1 MKTENLAVA
10 FVDIVGF
17 TPRTSSQSREENE
30 RMLQRFGD
38 VVRPVVGAF
47 GGRVAKSIGDAFLVT
62 FRSPT
67 DALHWGMAVHDKLA
81 ESNAAVSE
89 GERFDI
95 RVAVNVGEVRVEAGD
110 VFGEAVNIAARI
122 EGEAGPGEVYFSEAV
137 CLVMTRSEVPYEEVG
152 VRELKGIKDPVK
164 LYRIPRVSEVG
175 NYRMQGSGTP
185 EAAAPASA
193 LAPPALP
200 FGGVALEKAKARMAR
215 DPVKLVTGAF
225 APAVDSIRTS
235 WNARLLAFGGIAT
248 VTIVLALVV
257 AFAAGVLPRKQKPKT
272 PWERFKESVQRER

>member
-38 VVRPVVGAF
+38 VVRPVVSAF
-47 GGRVAKSIGDAFLVT
+47 DGRIAKSIGDAFLVT

-67 DALHWGMAVHDKLA
+67 DALHWAMAVHDKLA
-81 ESNAAVSE
+81 ESNAGVPDDQ
-89 GERFDI
+89 RFEI
-95 RVAVNVGEVRVEAGD
+95 RVAVNVGEVRVEQGD

-152 VRELKGIKDPVK
+152 LRELKGIKDPVK
-164 LYRIPRVSEVG
+164 LYRVPRVTEVG
-175 NYRMQGSGTP
+175 DYRMKGAGVVP
-185 EAAAPASA
+185 GPPSA
-193 LAPPALP
+193 LAPVALP
-200 FGGVALEKAKARMAR
+200 FGGVALERAKTRIARN
-215 DPVKLVTGAF
+215 PIQQVTGAF
-225 APAVDSIRTS
+225 APAVHSIRTS
-235 WNARLLAFGGIAT
+235 RNARLLAFGGIAAFT
-248 VTIVLALVV
+248 VTLAVIIAL
-257 AFAAGVLPRKQKPKT
+257 AAGVFERKQKPKT
-272 PWERFKESVQRER
+272 PWQRFKDSVQRQR